1 MSEDRHLIV
10 KLDAVR
16 LEGDLATDVALIT
29 YQPNTNTVSEQNS
42 PLAASCSSL
51 FGIQHLG

>member
-16 LEGDLATDVALIT
+16 LEGDLATDVALMIH
-29 YQPNTNTVSEQNS
+29 QPNSNTVSKQNS
-42 PLAASCSSL
+42 PLASSCSFL